1 MLTVFHSE
9 TVDEAPLETQQD
21 EPDGEEQ
28 RQEWFRSMWE
38 GKQSENSEE
47 PDREEAALPDTEQP
61 QEDAGDEGD
70 FGDDFDEFN
79 EGGEDED
86 FGDFDE
92 ADSTPLASDQQ
103 QQPSISQSAPPDAL
117 AGLVSCHFSFSGL
130 HDSYLLRKERTV
142 ADVIAPRTA
151 LAQSLWP
158 DQRGDARSDCALH
171 QCSVP

>member
-1 MLTVFHSE
+1 MSCLRGFCQYDTLTVFQSE
-9 TVDEAPLETQQD
+9 AIDETPLETQQD

-38 GKQSENSEE
+38 GKQTEHSEE
-47 PDREEAALPDTEQP
+47 PDQEEAALPDTEQH
-61 QEDAGDEGD
+61 QEDAGDDGD

-117 AGLVSCHFSFSGL
+117 AGLVSSHFHLPGL
-130 HDSYLLRKERTV
+130 HDAYLFGK
-142 ADVIAPRTA
+142 
-151 LAQSLWP
+151 
-158 DQRGDARSDCALH
+158 
-171 QCSVP
+171 